1 MRFITKL
8 VVFACALTAAIFVF
22 DLNDRQG
29 RNRDRVVHVAA
40 EGEDA
45 VALVRAPHAVEA
57 VHPVEAVHADEPVHA
72 TAAVAVGGSRMPG
85 EVRILTKNGAAF
97 LALRDDDVV
106 AGLSDSLR
114 EVVAVEMKKE
124 MSKHESGIGGM
135 IQSAVRS
142 GVEKLLDKEIS
153 VPVSEIETIDYR
165 GRRIVIA
172 YKEGKSKR
180 MISFDH
186 IKNND
191 QSLLEQFSEED
202 ARRLVEAVR
211 VKITR

>member
-57 VHPVEAVHADEPVHA
+57 VHPVEAVHA
-72 TAAVAVGGSRMPG
+72 TAAVAVGGSRAPG